1 MKFSNKLIITMTVAF
16 SLAACSPNETAEE
29 YLQSAQKSIL
39 AGDDASAIIDI
50 KNVIRM
56 NKQDAVA
63 RLLLGDVYLRQGDAA
78 SAEKE
83 LQRAIE
89 LGKPIELVLP
99 KLLKSLNLQDK
110 NSDVLPLIELY
121 KNGQVELLPQVLFY
135 TGLAHIDAGNR
146 AAAIAAFTKASEI
159 SPESVYGKLCSAY
172 LKVEAE
178 NIDAALFK
186 IEEAI
191 NVDSSISEIYM
202 LKGNLLHS
210 KKNYQS
216 AVKAFQKY
224 HQLLPKDLK
233 VRMFLARDLIQ
244 DKQFSEATKHLDYL
258 IKIFPEQPY
267 INQLKG
273 VISYE
278 EGRYQ
283 SSLDFAKKAIQNG
296 VNSPSNRVV
305 AGISAFNLQQYELS
319 YKYLVGITDQL
330 EENHPLNKLL
340 ISIKMQ
346 LGYTADAINSI
357 NEIQTFNAEDLSLLT
372 KASFEL
378 LKSGDF
384 ANAKELIQKSD
395 DLHSNSAI
403 DITRLGILKLS
414 ISDVEGIANLEEAI
428 DISPELP
435 LARMALAS
443 AYLYNKD
450 YEKAHDLANKWKLE
464 SDNSIDGY
472 RLAARTFLLQNK
484 IDKAEIEFHK
494 ILEFAP
500 ESAYALMYFAQ
511 KSFDE
516 NEKSESLKYVKRVLT
531 FSPYHIG
538 ALTIS
543 YRLGKLTLGNEA
555 FLQNIAI
562 AYEKN
567 IDNIDYILLYARA
580 LFGEKRFSDVV
591 SLLKSDYITSVQT
604 PSMYWAILGT
614 SYNQLDDHE
623 SALSTFEDWTEKKP
637 NYREAWLKKMTEQ
650 EALGDYEGALR
661 TVNSVLMKVGHDTQF
676 AIIKINYQ
684 IILKNYETAQTSINA
699 LSTDEKNLPNVK
711 GLQAQ
716 IYLTKD
722 MFSQAVPGLKEL
734 YKLDGSSRHASLVYI
749 AMTKMGN
756 RKGAFNFL
764 KLHVS
769 DKKDDLLSTNLLA
782 ELAIEYDLE
791 LAKKLYY
798 TLLDNEIV
806 NGTLLNN
813 LAWVEYKLKNY
824 TKAETISERAVTS
837 LNRHPKALDT
847 LGLIKLMLGKKDEA
861 VKLLEEAS
869 KLLPSDKLISEH
881 LKRAKA

>member
-1 MKFSNKLIITMTVAF
+1 MKYKQLILTTCVAL
-16 SLAACSPNETAEE
+16 SLAACSPNKTSEE
-29 YLQSAQKSIL
+29 YMQSAQKSIL
-39 AGDDASAIIDI
+39 AKDDASAVIDI
-50 KNVIRM
+50 KNAIRIDKK
-56 NKQDAVA
+56 NVEA
-63 RLLLGDVYLRQGDAA
+63 RFLLGTLYLRQGDAA

-83 LQRAIE
+83 LQRAID
-89 LGKPIELVLP
+89 LGKAIELTFP
-99 KLLKSLNLQDK
+99 KLLKSLNLQNK
-110 NSDVLPLIELY
+110 QSDVLPMIALH
-121 KNGQVELLPQVLFY
+121 KDGVVELLPQVLFY
-135 TGLAHIDAGNR
+135 AGLANINAGEKDAAIDAFMQ
-146 AAAIAAFTKASEI
+146 AIKI
-159 SPESVYGKLCSAY
+159 SPDSSYSKLGSAY
-172 LKVEAE
+172 LSIEAK
-178 NIDAALFK
+178 NIDEALFQ
-186 IEEAI
+186 IEDSLKDNSLLSEA
-191 NVDSSISEIYM
+191 YM
-202 LKGNLLHS
+202 LKGNLLHVRKDYS
-210 KKNYQS
+210 N
-216 AVKAFQKY
+216 AVKAFQQY
-224 HQLLPKDLK
+224 HKLLPKDLK

-258 IKIFPEQPY
+258 IKLFPEQPY
-267 INQLKG
+267 VNQLKG
-273 VISYE
+273 VLSYE
-278 EGRYQ
+278 EGSYQ
-283 SSLDFAKKAIQNG
+283 SSLYFTEKAIQNG

-330 EENHPLNKLL
+330 QENHPLNKLL

-395 DLHSNSAI
+395 ELHSDNAI

-472 RLAARTFLLQNK
+472 RLAARTFLLQND

-494 ILEFAP
+494 ILEFTS
-500 ESAYALMYFAQ
+500 ESKYALIYFAQ
-511 KSFDE
+511 KYFDE
-516 NEKSESLKYVKRVLT
+516 NKKTESLKYVKRVLA

-543 YRLGKLTLGNEA
+543 YRLGKLVLGNEA

-562 AYEKN
+562 AHEKN
-567 IDNIDYILLYARA
+567 IDNMDYVLLYARA
-580 LFGEKRFSDVV
+580 LFGEKKFSEVV
-591 SLLKSDYITSVQT
+591 FLLKSDYITSVQT

-614 SYNQLDDHE
+614 SYNQLEDHE
-623 SALSTFEDWTEKKP
+623 SALSVFDDWTEKKP

-650 EALGDYEGALR
+650 EVLNDYEGALR
-661 TVNSVLMKVGHDTQF
+661 TVDSVLTKVGHDTQF
-676 AIIKINYQ
+676 AIIKVNYQ
-684 IILKNYETAQTSINA
+684 IRLKYYEKAQSSINA
-699 LSTDEKNLPNVK
+699 LSTDEKKLPSVK

-716 IYLTKD
+716 IYLTKE

-734 YKLDGSSRHASLVYI
+734 YKLDHSSRHASLVYI

-756 RKGAFNFL
+756 KKGAFNFL

-769 DKKDDLLSTNLLA
+769 DKNDDLLSTNLLA

-791 LAKKLYY
+791 LARKLYY
-798 TLLDNEIV
+798 TLLDNGVV
-806 NGTLLNN
+806 NGSLLNN

-824 TKAETISERAVTS
+824 TKAEKMSERAVKS

-847 LGLIKLMLGKKDEA
+847 LGLIKLMLGKKDDA

-881 LKRAKA
+881 LKSAKT